1 MWVQLPCC
9 HRARA
14 GEEGRDPPQEW
25 CVGPSGVL
33 LPTSE
38 DTLGCSPQALVPLG
52 LGPAPPAQAAAL
64 PALEVGL
71 REEPQTPPGAT
82 HTHQARH
89 SSWHW
94 GRSPQHTLQ
103 GPESSRLPL
112 TPRERGE
119 GGRAR
124 LESALPWYGWVPLT
138 HSVGRWHGAQLLGGW
153 NSSWETIKIMSYG
166 SPRGLGGL
174 LVPLPHWTSA
184 GAWGGVGPVGGP
196 DPDLPCS
203 LGLSDFSVAPWAAP
217 SLPL

>member
-1 MWVQLPCC
+1 MLGLSEEGAVWVQLPCC
-9 HRARA
+9 HQAGA
-14 GEEGRDPPQEW
+14 GEGGMDPPRSGVW
-25 CVGPSGVL
+25 GPSGPL

-94 GRSPQHTLQ
+94 GRSSQHTLQ

-119 GGRAR
+119 GGTAL
-124 LESALPWYGWVPLT
+124 LESALPWYGWMPLT
-138 HSVGRWHGAQLLGGW
+138 HSVGRWHWCPTPWGLEQFLGDDK
-153 NSSWETIKIMSYG
+153 N
-166 SPRGLGGL
+166 
-174 LVPLPHWTSA
+174 
-184 GAWGGVGPVGGP
+184 
-196 DPDLPCS
+196 
-203 LGLSDFSVAPWAAP
+203 
-217 SLPL
+217 

>member
-1 MWVQLPCC
+1 MPAPQGPLAPWEMRSDQGTARPCDVSCAPVASQRAVRGLLLLGLSEEGAVWGQLPCC
-9 HRARA
+9 HQAGA
-14 GEEGRDPPQEW
+14 GEGGMDPPR
-25 CVGPSGVL
+25 SGVWGRSGPL

-94 GRSPQHTLQ
+94 GRSSQHTLQ

-112 TPRERGE
+112 TPRERRE
-119 GGRAR
+119 GGTAL
-124 LESALPWYGWVPLT
+124 LESALPWYNQTQKQG
-138 HSVGRWHGAQLLGGW
+138 
-153 NSSWETIKIMSYG
+153 
-166 SPRGLGGL
+166 
-174 LVPLPHWTSA
+174 
-184 GAWGGVGPVGGP
+184 GGVHR
-196 DPDLPCS
+196 
-203 LGLSDFSVAPWAAP
+203 
-217 SLPL
+217 